1 MTDRLNSAGEEGAGR
16 RQGGTKKEMEREMG
30 NGVRN

>member
-16 RQGGTKKEMEREMG
+16 RQGGTKKEMERERWAME
-30 NGVRN
+30 